1 MKNPKND
8 TPMLKIATFDAFS
21 AFYTELLDYRALGG
35 KTKLVKLLS
44 AEVRSFVCQMLAIPK
59 IDEPTLAED
68 DPVLQDLSE
77 KKHKSKLRKYGEN
90 AAISRLAS
98 VLRPKRQEQCLNLLR
113 MKLSSFTPIEVSRLN
128 TKFNNTLACLALEED
143 DSVIETYLRA
153 FAFRGQALY
162 FRIKERTTGKSLA
175 EVQHYAMT
183 TAQDLAESA
192 AYMAPLADF
201 IGKPGHDDKRAHDGD
216 KRAHIDGKRPNKRHG

>member
-1 MKNPKND
+1 
-8 TPMLKIATFDAFS
+8 
-21 AFYTELLDYRALGG
+21 
-35 KTKLVKLLS
+35 
-44 AEVRSFVCQMLAIPK
+44 MLAIPK

-77 KKHKSKLRKYGEN
+77 KKHKSKLRKSGEN

-153 FAFRGQALY
+153 FAFRGQALLWSSGQTKVKRVY
-162 FRIKERTTGKSLA
+162 KEKSRHNGCRLTVDDCVNLFLCNMWVGPTTLPPHGSQSHDKNMSERSKTQVTSGTSGGQLFRHLW
-175 EVQHYAMT
+175 
-183 TAQDLAESA
+183 
-192 AYMAPLADF
+192 
-201 IGKPGHDDKRAHDGD
+201 
-216 KRAHIDGKRPNKRHG
+216 RHPWQGCQANTSYELPE